1 MLRLLTLGSLLVA
14 IASTLPTAI
23 AQPIAISPSVL
34 PQRDRSALTT
44 APQAKPETIAES
56 QTEPA
61 IFSPA
66 ELGESFHRN
75 FEKIEKQPCND
86 HLKTEKSVRYRI
98 CTVNQ
103 GNGQTR
109 IVSASEANIE
119 AGDGMGYWFT
129 ETGKVYAIR
138 FFHSGETFIFG
149 LENGRLL
156 AELIDKRQVNMDF
169 KDEQRKNLEKLA
181 RDGGKSIIQRFK

>member
-14 IASTLPTAI
+14 IGSTLPSAI
-23 AQPIAISPSVL
+23 AQPIAISPNPL
-34 PQRDRSALTT
+34 AKPDKSALTT
-44 APQAKPETIAES
+44 APQAKQETIAES

-75 FEKIEKQPCND
+75 FEKIKKQPCNEK
-86 HLKTEKSVRYRI
+86 LKTEKSVRYRI

-103 GNGQTR
+103 RNGQTR

-119 AGDGMGYWFT
+119 VGDGMGYWFT

-138 FFHSGETFIFG
+138 FFHSGETFVFG

-181 RDGGKSIIQRFK
+181 RDGGKRIIQRFK

>member
-14 IASTLPTAI
+14 IASTVPSAI
-23 AQPIAISPSVL
+23 AQPIAISPN
-34 PQRDRSALTT
+34 T
-44 APQAKPETIAES
+44 AHTKQQAIAEA
-56 QTEPA
+56 TIEPA

-75 FEKIEKQPCND
+75 FEKIEKQPCNEK
-86 HLKTEKSVRYRI
+86 LKTEKSVRYRI

-103 GNGQTR
+103 GNGKTR

-119 AGDGMGYWFT
+119 VGDGMGYWFT

-138 FFHSGETFIFG
+138 FFHSGQTFIFG
-149 LENGRLL
+149 LKNGSLL
-156 AELIDKRQVNMDF
+156 AELIEKRRVNMDF
-169 KDEQRKNLEKLA
+169 KDAQKKALEKSA
-181 RDGGKSIIQRFK
+181 REGGKSIIQRFK

>member
-14 IASTLPTAI
+14 IASTVPSAI
-23 AQPIAISPSVL
+23 AQPIAISPN
-34 PQRDRSALTT
+34 T
-44 APQAKPETIAES
+44 AHTKQQTIAEAT
-56 QTEPA
+56 TEPA

-75 FEKIEKQPCND
+75 FEKIEKQPCNEK
-86 HLKTEKSVRYRI
+86 LKTEKSVRYRI

-103 GNGQTR
+103 GNGKTR

-119 AGDGMGYWFT
+119 VGDGMGYWFT

-138 FFHSGETFIFG
+138 FFHSGQTFIFG
-149 LENGRLL
+149 LENGSLL

-169 KDEQRKNLEKLA
+169 KDAQKKALEKSA
-181 RDGGKSIIQRFK
+181 REGGKSIIQRFN

>member
-14 IASTLPTAI
+14 IGSTLPSAI
-23 AQPIAISPSVL
+23 AQPIAISPSPL
-34 PQRDRSALTT
+34 AKPDKSALTT
-44 APQAKPETIAES
+44 APQAKQEAIAES

-75 FEKIEKQPCND
+75 FEKIEKQPCNEK
-86 HLKTEKSVRYRI
+86 LKTEKSVRYRI

-103 GNGQTR
+103 RNGQTR

-119 AGDGMGYWFT
+119 VGDGMGYWFT

-138 FFHSGETFIFG
+138 FFHSGETFVFG

-169 KDEQRKNLEKLA
+169 KDEQRKNLENLA
-181 RDGGKSIIQRFK
+181 RDGGKRIIQRFK